1 MSSGI
6 IYELRCLIGSEWHP
20 FYVGRTENQ
29 RQRIQGHR
37 SSARTGNTLVYQ
49 FIRQQLTANNIPW
62 DLFPVETYDGDYVDQ
77 EDEHIMSLLY
87 EGVHLKN
94 MKKGDA
100 NWMARRQA
108 EATDMRHRGIK
119 SYRKYKE
126 QLTLERQEQLA
137 AERHAK
143 WLADEIEQREKT
155 RMREVLDKLAIEV
168 EEKRRI
174 AAEKEQQ
181 RRQIQLKRD
190 QELAEIR
197 LQQRIQWERD
207 NAELL
212 AQQARERE
220 QQRLKEI
227 EEYRSH
233 ITKLDN
239 DTNTVLS
246 KIGLPTLRRSWGND
260 TDLGDLG
267 DLFEVTK

>member
-1 MSSGI
+1 
-6 IYELRCLIGSEWHP
+6 
-20 FYVGRTENQ
+20 
-29 RQRIQGHR
+29 
-37 SSARTGNTLVYQ
+37 
-49 FIRQQLTANNIPW
+49 
-62 DLFPVETYDGDYVDQ
+62 
-77 EDEHIMSLLY
+77 
-87 EGVHLKN
+87 